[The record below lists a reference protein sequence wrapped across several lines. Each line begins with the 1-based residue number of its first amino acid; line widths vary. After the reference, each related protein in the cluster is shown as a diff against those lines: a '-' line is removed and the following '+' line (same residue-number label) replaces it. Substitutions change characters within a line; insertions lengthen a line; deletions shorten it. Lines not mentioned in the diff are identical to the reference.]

1 MTNKQWS
8 VLDMAKVD
16 AIIKSKNMSYTDVSS
31 GVGMSN
37 SFLSDC
43 KRNGGKVKK
52 GYVYSIAAY
61 LNVGADDIVKK
72 PEKAEHKESEKQDDS
87 QIERLIKTQE
97 NIVDA
102 LNRLIEVLDYPKGGD
117 RDGKD

>member
-1 MTNKQWS
+1 MT
-8 VLDMAKVD
+8 KVD

-31 GVGMSN
+31 GVGMSS

-43 KRNGGKVKK
+43 KRNGGKIKK
-52 GYVYSIAAY
+52 GYVYSISAY
-61 LNVGADDIVKK
+61 LNVEADDIVKK
-72 PEKAEHKESEKQDDS
+72 EPEKAEHKEPEKQDDN

-117 RDGKD
+117 RDGKS